1 MSLGASD
8 FLTDEELEELGEDG
22 HSHITYVS
30 DSDKKVRKK
39 KTLSKPPLSPR
50 SPYLT
55 SASLNPRRSV
65 ASIWRTALSQSPMKG
80 DYELPQSRTAM
91 PATTPEYLKEAFGMK
106 KPKHSRSA
114 TNGYIP
120 GTPDFKDKEDMY
132 DEILELK
139 KALQAQKADGD
150 RMKAKLRRLEEE
162 NTKKEKQIQ
171 QLLDPTRVSTLT
183 SRLLDPARVSTLTSR
198 LLDPTRVSTLTSRL
212 LDPARVSTLTS
223 RLLDP
228 ARVSTLTSRLLDPT
242 RVSTL
247 TSRLLDPTRS
257 PEYTRSL
264 VDKKTDGKSVV
275 HGLKQKVLRLEQ
287 QCREKETAL
296 SKLQSELRTT
306 NMEEMKI
313 TMETYYEE
321 VQRLRVLLES
331 AEKSNKI
338 ESTENRRQQKVL
350 RATVLKLTQSVKQL
364 EEENARLKEEAEQEV
379 SIVTESPANRAK
391 GYMEWSKQRLVRR
404 LLDTERRLEE
414 LRNRH
419 TAKDSAAKKNTEDSH
434 LITTATRPEECAVK
448 GTLMAARREAV
459 SVSTETDRSGS
470 TAGDGVVAELRQ
482 ECVRLK
488 GVARRLRE
496 ERSALQESLAKKDEE
511 LRGVATDREEA
522 AKEAEKILSE
532 RMAEHEN
539 QAQQY
544 REEIQNLSAKIRD
557 MQNQL
562 EEEKKLT
569 LVQNC
574 NQVQED
580 PSSEGPSSSSAATAA
595 NDEEQSRRE
604 QAAKVIQTHWHAHRI
619 RDIVLIQSAL
629 RSHLSRQKHLL
640 TLREQASATHSN
652 NTQSNQSQ
660 DGGPGVRRPS
670 TSRDGLEEEEVTLLQ
685 SVFRGHLRRCT
696 HIADRAAVERE
707 AGAAVKGT
715 LPPPLSSLSSSS
727 SPSPSSVTPAAA
739 ASSVIHTPAAQ
750 HSCRPRPEGSE
761 DEEIEEEIAEE
772 DADDDYSSHN
782 ASSKPPKIT
791 VESDQK
797 QAGGNCDSD
806 DSDDIIVSPSRPMG
820 RRMSLLF

>member
-65 ASIWRTALSQSPMKG
+65 ASTWRTALSQSPMKG

-114 TNGYIP
+114 TNGYVP
-120 GTPDFKDKEDMY
+120 GTPDFKEKEDMY

-139 KALQAQKADGD
+139 KALQAQKEDGD

-171 QLLDPTRVSTLT
+171 QLLDPTRG
-183 SRLLDPARVSTLTSR
+183 
-198 LLDPTRVSTLTSRL
+198 
-212 LDPARVSTLTS
+212 
-223 RLLDP
+223 
-228 ARVSTLTSRLLDPT
+228 
-242 RVSTL
+242 
-247 TSRLLDPTRS
+247 

-414 LRNRH
+414 LRHRH
-419 TAKDSAAKKNTEDSH
+419 TAKDSAVKKNTEDSH

-448 GTLMAARREAV
+448 GTLMAARRETV

-511 LRGVATDREEA
+511 LRGVATAREEA

-557 MQNQL
+557 KQNQL

-569 LVQNC
+569 LVHDC

-595 NDEEQSRRE
+595 NDEEQSRRD

-727 SPSPSSVTPAAA
+727 SSSSSSSVTPAAA

-750 HSCRPRPEGSE
+750 HSCRPQPEGSE

>member
-1 MSLGASD
+1 MSLFLENPTMSLGASD

-65 ASIWRTALSQSPMKG
+65 ASTWRTALSQSPMKG

-114 TNGYIP
+114 TNGYVP
-120 GTPDFKDKEDMY
+120 GTPDFKEKEDMY

-171 QLLDPTRVSTLT
+171 QLLDPTRG
-183 SRLLDPARVSTLTSR
+183 
-198 LLDPTRVSTLTSRL
+198 
-212 LDPARVSTLTS
+212 
-223 RLLDP
+223 
-228 ARVSTLTSRLLDPT
+228 
-242 RVSTL
+242 
-247 TSRLLDPTRS
+247 

-414 LRNRH
+414 LRHRH
-419 TAKDSAAKKNTEDSH
+419 TAKDSAVKKNTEDSH

-448 GTLMAARREAV
+448 GTLMAARRETV

-511 LRGVATDREEA
+511 LRGVATAREEA

-557 MQNQL
+557 KQNQL

-569 LVQNC
+569 LVHDC

-595 NDEEQSRRE
+595 NDEEQSRRD

-715 LPPPLSSLSSSS
+715 LPPPLSLLSSSS
-727 SPSPSSVTPAAA
+727 SSSSSSSVTPAAA

-750 HSCRPRPEGSE
+750 HSCRPQPEGSE

>member
-22 HSHITYVS
+22 HSHITYTS

-65 ASIWRTALSQSPMKG
+65 ASTWRTALSQSPMKMKG
-80 DYELPQSRTAM
+80 DYELMPQSRTAVC
-91 PATTPEYLKEAFGMK
+91 ASSSTPEYLKEAFGMRR
-106 KPKHSRSA
+106 PKHSRST
-114 TNGYIP
+114 TNGYVP
-120 GTPDFKDKEDMY
+120 GTPDYKEKEEMY

-139 KALQAQKADGD
+139 KTLQAQKADGD
-150 RMKAKLRRLEEE
+150 RMKAKLRRLEED
-162 NTKKEKQIQ
+162 NIKKEKQIE
-171 QLLDPTRVSTLT
+171 QLLDPTRG
-183 SRLLDPARVSTLTSR
+183 
-198 LLDPTRVSTLTSRL
+198 
-212 LDPARVSTLTS
+212 
-223 RLLDP
+223 
-228 ARVSTLTSRLLDPT
+228 
-242 RVSTL
+242 
-247 TSRLLDPTRS
+247 

-296 SKLQSELRTT
+296 SKLQSDLRTT

-321 VQRLRVLLES
+321 VQRLRALLETV
-331 AEKSNKI
+331 EKSNKI
-338 ESTENRRQQKVL
+338 ESAENRRQQKVL
-350 RATVLKLTQSVKQL
+350 RATALKVTKSVKQL

-391 GYMEWSKQRLVRR
+391 GYLDWSKQRLVRR
-404 LLDTERRLEE
+404 LLDMERRLEE
-414 LRNRH
+414 VRNRH
-419 TAKDSAAKKNTEDSH
+419 AVKDSTATKSAEDSR
-434 LITTATRPEECAVK
+434 LITTATRPEDGAVT
-448 GTLMAARREAV
+448 GTSAPERRETV
-459 SVSTETDRSGS
+459 SVSMETDRSRSGS
-470 TAGDGVVAELRQ
+470 AAGDGGGGGGGGVVVGELRQ
-482 ECVRLK
+482 ECVRLR

-496 ERSALQESLAKKDEE
+496 ERSALQESLAKRDEE
-511 LRGVATDREEA
+511 LRGVAKEREEA
-522 AKEAEKILSE
+522 AKEAERMLRE
-532 RMAEHEN
+532 RTEEHEN
-539 QAQQY
+539 QAQQS

-557 MQNQL
+557 LQNQL
-562 EEEKKLT
+562 GEEKKLT
-569 LVQNC
+569 LIHDG

-580 PSSEGPSSSSAATAA
+580 PSSEGPSSSSATAA
-595 NDEEQSRRE
+595 NDEERSRRE

-640 TLREQASATHSN
+640 TLRKQTSATGSN

-660 DGGPGVRRPS
+660 DGPGVRRPS
-670 TSRDGLEEEEVTLLQ
+670 ASRDGLEEEEVTLLQ
-685 SVFRGHLRRCT
+685 SVFRGHLRRHT
-696 HIADRAAVERE
+696 HLADRVAVERA
-707 AGAAVKGT
+707 AGAVVAAVKGT
-715 LPPPLSSLSSSS
+715 PPPPPLSSSSSLPPPS
-727 SPSPSSVTPAAA
+727 SSSSVTPAAA
-739 ASSVIHTPAAQ
+739 APSVMHTPPAVQ
-750 HSCRPRPEGSE
+750 HSFRPRPEGSE

-772 DADDDYSSHN
+772 DADDDDYSSHN
-782 ASSKPPKIT
+782 ASFKPPKIT
-791 VESDQK
+791 VESDHK

>member
-171 QLLDPTRVSTLT
+171 Q
-183 SRLLDPARVSTLTSR
+183 
-198 LLDPTRVSTLTSRL
+198 
-212 LDPARVSTLTS
+212 
-223 RLLDP
+223 
-228 ARVSTLTSRLLDPT
+228 
-242 RVSTL
+242 
-247 TSRLLDPTRS
+247 LLDPTRS